1 VGFAEIVSLFGVAEP
16 RYHRP
21 PITPQLRLAAAGA
34 GASWRLLLACRPGEQ
49 SHGRADEAGLGWVR
63 LYEETGNAGV
73 VCRCCGISRPT
84 LRKWWRRYQAEG
96 VAGLEERSRRPRSS
110 PGRKVLER
118 EERLILQ
125 LRRERKLGLKRL
137 RIELIRCH
145 GLRLSLDTLHKV
157 LVPPRPEPAATPE
170 AQAQGHQ
177 ALQPTR
183 PGRPRPARHLQD
195 RARPLPVHRHRR
207 LLPLAGP
214 GPLPG

>member
-1 VGFAEIVSLFGVAEP
+1 
-16 RYHRP
+16 
-21 PITPQLRLAAAGA
+21 LRLAAAGA

-73 VCRCCGISRPT
+73 VCRRCGIARPT

-96 VAGLEERSRRPRSS
+96 AAGLEERSRRPRSS

-157 LVPPRPEPAATPE
+157 LVRPTA
-170 AQAQGHQ
+170 
-177 ALQPTR
+177 
-183 PGRPRPARHLQD
+183 
-195 RARPLPVHRHRR
+195 
-207 LLPLAGP
+207 
-214 GPLPG
+214 